1 MVFRGSSFPIFFFLL
16 LRCLE
21 CFSLHIVFEP
31 YCSWGSLRKAWG
43 FMVIRY
49 SKRREAATFERR
61 GPSAV
66 PWTRPH
72 QAMEGEAARPK
83 PWLSLGKDGRGRQM

>member
-1 MVFRGSSFPIFFFLL
+1 M
-16 LRCLE
+16 
-21 CFSLHIVFEP
+21 HIVFEP

-49 SKRREAATFERR
+49 SKRREAAAFERR

-66 PWTRPH
+66 PWTRATPGH
-72 QAMEGEAARPK
+72 GRRGSKTQTLVFSGKGWERQADVSMCRVVK
-83 PWLSLGKDGRGRQM
+83 